1 MSPITRKRLLIFG
14 AFAIL
19 FLAVCAVAYYQTGQ
33 SSVLVAC
40 MFTPALSVILTRLIT
55 QEGVQ
60 GLYLAPHLRGNIR
73 FYLLAW
79 FGTPLLA
86 YAGATVYFFV
96 FPAQFN
102 PLGSAYAQALGVQTM
117 AAYAGNLAV
126 MLPLAVLVNPWL
138 GLLSCLGEEFAWRAY
153 LLPKLRER
161 FAPALAVVLT
171 GAIWGLWHAPFIAM
185 GYNYGTKHPLFGI
198 AAMVIF
204 CIVLGCIEGALF
216 FRVQSVWPA
225 ALLHA
230 SLNALDLAAPSE
242 LLMSQPANPFL
253 GPDPIGIL
261 GGIGLVAAGAY
272 CLYRLAQAGH
282 SEQTLQPGRPV

>member
-1 MSPITRKRLLIFG
+1 MQQITKKRLLIFG
-14 AFAIL
+14 VFTII
-19 FLAVCAVAYYQTGQ
+19 FLVVCAAVYAQTGQ
-33 SSVLVAC
+33 SNALVAC
-40 MFTPALSVILTRLIT
+40 MFTPALSVILTRIVT
-55 QEGVQ
+55 QEGAHN
-60 GLYLAPHLRGNIR
+60 LYLVPHLRGNIR

-86 YAGATVYFFV
+86 YAGAAAYFLV
-96 FPAQFN
+96 FPAQFD
-102 PLGSAYAQALGVQTM
+102 PLGSVYARDLGVQTM

-126 MLPLAVLVNPWL
+126 MIPLAVLVNPWV

-161 FAPALAVVLT
+161 FAPAPAVVLT

-185 GYNYGTKHPLFGI
+185 GYNYGAEHPLFGI

-204 CIVLGCIEGALF
+204 CVVLGCIEGALF
-216 FRVQSVWPA
+216 FRVQSVWPV

-230 SLNALDLAAPSE
+230 SLNALDLAALSD
-242 LLMSQPANPFL
+242 LFMSQPSNPFL

-261 GGIGLVAAGAY
+261 GGAGLIAAGIY
-272 CLYRLAQAGH
+272 CLYRLVRAGH
-282 SEQTLQPGRPV
+282 SEQP